1 MVSEKGVY
9 ICLFEALDAIFWHK
23 KESALATIQKHSNE

>member
-1 MVSEKGVY
+1 MVSEKEVY

-23 KESALATIQKHSNE
+23 TEAVLATIQKHSNE